1 MLTENNINHDT
12 GIEIKQEKEPEK
24 IKAKR
29 GRKPKNI
36 QAVPVEKP
44 ELKKR
49 GRKPKGGKIVKTQS
63 IIPIETIRQSVILHL
78 KCSLKNIDDE
88 QILPNTNIS
97 CIFSNSKS
105 TNSSLSYNI
114 PNTIENTH
122 ITTTVNNTIEQD
134 ISYNAESDIQ
144 NSINQKIK
152 MLEQCMYI
160 NDMGGKTSNC
170 FWCTCSFD
178 TTSVYIPKYYIDNT
192 CHVYGCFCTPQCAVA
207 FLMKENI
214 DDSTK
219 FERYSLLNNLYS
231 KNKKNINPAPD
242 PHYMLDKFCGNLT
255 IQEYRQMLTNDQLH
269 SIIDKPIIRILPELY
284 ENNDDFI
291 ITNKIIQ
298 GNNYR

>member
-1 MLTENNINHDT
+1 MLHEDI
-12 GIEIKQEKEPEK
+12 EKEKIPEK
-24 IKAKR
+24 VKAKR
-29 GRKPKNI
+29 GRKPKNVSAI
-36 QAVPVEKP
+36 PIEKP

-63 IIPIETIRQSVILHL
+63 IIPTETIRQSVILHL
-78 KCSLKNIDDE
+78 KCSLKNIDDNDE
-88 QILPNTNIS
+88 SDNNIS
-97 CIFSNSKS
+97 CVFSNTKS
-105 TNSSLSYNI
+105 NSSISYNI
-114 PNTIENTH
+114 PHNVENNIIE
-122 ITTTVNNTIEQD
+122 TTQSNP
-134 ISYNAESDIQ
+134 ESDIQ
-144 NSINQKIK
+144 DSINKKIK

-170 FWCTCSFD
+170 FWCTCKFETPSI
-178 TTSVYIPKYYIDNT
+178 YIPKYYIDTT
-192 CHVYGCFCTPQCAVA
+192 CHVYGCFCTPQCATA

-269 SIIDKPIIRILPELY
+269 SIIDKPIIRVLPELY

-298 GNNYR
+298 GNKYK